1 MPGFGSSALLSI
13 CRQNSMGATAPGS
26 WYAIPFANNGLAFT
40 YGELTDDSIQQT
52 PDLPD
57 RAIGIGGF
65 QGDIEFNLFPLPVG
79 FFLRG
84 LFGVASA
91 EAVGSGFLHTFNP
104 ATAAWSPE
112 CTLAP
117 YAFQVDPGEP
127 SVNSAY
133 LHQDGFINT
142 AEFSIA
148 AGGYARSRFGV
159 MGKSIGLLTKA
170 PGAAINPTGA
180 APLLWSGTSISFA
193 GAAIQRFSNIRLAF
207 DNKIAAQ
214 DRITGVKQHT
224 FFFRDG
230 FRDFGRMTG
239 TVDLA
244 QADWLTFFNGT
255 EGRLVINCLGVTSIS
270 SGVNEYFKVDIPR
283 MIYTAYPLNISG
295 AGIVTAAVE
304 GRAQYH
310 SGSKTVCTITLCNTF
325 ASYAA

>member
-1 MPGFGSSALLSI
+1 
-13 CRQNSMGATAPGS
+13 
-26 WYAIPFANNGLAFT
+26 
-40 YGELTDDSIQQT
+40 
-52 PDLPD
+52 
-57 RAIGIGGF
+57 
-65 QGDIEFNLFPLPVG
+65 
-79 FFLRG
+79 
-84 LFGVASA
+84 
-91 EAVGSGFLHTFNP
+91 
-104 ATAAWSPE
+104 
-112 CTLAP
+112 
-117 YAFQVDPGEP
+117 
-127 SVNSAY
+127 VNSAY

-193 GAAIQRFSNIRLAF
+193 GAAIQRFSNIKLAF

-214 DRITGVKQHT
+214 DRITGVKQHA

-244 QADWLTFFNGT
+244 QADWLNFFNGT
-255 EGRLVINCLGVTSIS
+255 EGKLVINCLGVTSIS